1 MSEETNS
8 FHGFLAMRSGSSSS
22 CRIVQVNV
30 VFHYHGLLIRRS
42 SNVPVF

>member
-1 MSEETNS
+1 MSEETTS
-8 FHGFLAMRSGSSSS
+8 FHRFLAARSGSSSS
-22 CRIVQVNV
+22 CRMRDNV